1 MVSYIVSIY
10 NLCFHT
16 KQLCIMCSIF
26 NMMGSCN
33 CLIVFT
39 GVLHGAVVLITELC
53 VQNPDTLD
61 QFRKVI

>member
-1 MVSYIVSIY
+1 
-10 NLCFHT
+10 
-16 KQLCIMCSIF
+16 
-26 NMMGSCN
+26 MMGSCN
-33 CLIVFT
+33 CLTVFT